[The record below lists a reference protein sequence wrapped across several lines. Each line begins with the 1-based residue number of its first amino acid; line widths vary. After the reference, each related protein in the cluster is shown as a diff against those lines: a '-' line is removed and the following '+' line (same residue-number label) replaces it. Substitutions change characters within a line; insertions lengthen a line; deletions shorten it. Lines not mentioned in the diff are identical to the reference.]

1 MWPCRISKGEMKR
14 SPAIYTEGQNTEML
28 DDRHLY
34 QLNKLRQFS
43 HEQAIKMCHKPQI
56 TIKPI
61 LGTWHIK

>member
-1 MWPCRISKGEMKR
+1 MKG
-14 SPAIYTEGQNTEML
+14 SPAICTEGQNTETL

-43 HEQAIKMCHKPQI
+43 HGQAIKMCHKPQI

-61 LGTWHIK
+61 LGTWHIE